1 MDPDS
6 EQVSESQTLLHC
18 GEVEPPEGQNFVIRL
33 YLAILSSLLN
43 IDIFSNTSAQ
53 TFSGD

>member
-18 GEVEPPEGQNFVIRL
+18 GEVVPPEEQNFVIQL
-33 YLAILSSLLN
+33 HLAILSSLLN

>member
-18 GEVEPPEGQNFVIRL
+18 GEVVPPEEQNFVIQL